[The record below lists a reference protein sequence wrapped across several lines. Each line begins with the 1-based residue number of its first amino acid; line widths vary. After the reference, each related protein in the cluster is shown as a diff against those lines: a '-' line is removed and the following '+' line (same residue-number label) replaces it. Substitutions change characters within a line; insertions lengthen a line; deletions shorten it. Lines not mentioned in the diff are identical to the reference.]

1 VSAFA
6 GAAVRL
12 AGLAALRLGWPPDI
26 FWNATPAEL
35 AVIVGAGAEDAA
47 VPVDMR
53 ALRALMEDNPDG

>member
-6 GAAVRL
+6 EAAVRL

-35 AVIVGAGAEDAA
+35 AAIVRAGAEDAPE
-47 VPVDMR
+47 PVDAR
-53 ALRALMEDNPDG
+53 ALRALLEENPDG